1 MFNDLGYFTR
11 IEHGMLKI
19 WYDTLIITKGSTMSS
34 LYVLDGSIVIGNT
47 QLASKLFHDK
57 TKL

>member
-19 WYDTLIITKGSTMSS
+19 WYDTLIITKGSTMCS
-34 LYVLDGSIVIGNT
+34 LYILDGSIVTSNT
-47 QLASKLFHDK
+47 PLASKLFHDK
-57 TKL
+57 TKV